1 MNDVSYRLN
10 QELEQIRYSQKK
22 ELGINLTEED
32 IHIIFRILQDQDQ
45 EMKPMLAMMEIMASK
60 LIKDDYLLVEKY
72 MGELLKYY
80 QLLPNDDFINC
91 RHKLFFTDSKQLVKK
106 SFFGPTLVE
115 KVKDELAI
123 HNIFKKL

>member
-72 MGELLKYY
+72 MSELLKYY